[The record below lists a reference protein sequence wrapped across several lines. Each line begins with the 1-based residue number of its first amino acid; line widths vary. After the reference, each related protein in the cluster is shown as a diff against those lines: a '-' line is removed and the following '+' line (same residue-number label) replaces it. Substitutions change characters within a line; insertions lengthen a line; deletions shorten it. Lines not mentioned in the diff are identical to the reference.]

1 MFTILQQ
8 HVGTKLLT
16 TDFELVVDVSQHPA
30 GPFELQQEGKDLVV
44 LGQAGIRDHHVVW
57 PLNLSGTWRGEDY
70 MIYSQVMQYQIH
82 TKLTETAHTDC
93 EEAGD

>member
-1 MFTILQQ
+1 MLKNAEIKPNWTELNMLTILQQ

-44 LGQAGIRDHHVVW
+44 FGQAGVCDHHIVW
-57 PLNLSGTWRGEDY
+57 PLNLWGRWRDENY
-70 MIYSQVMQYQIH
+70 IIYIVMDK
-82 TKLTETAHTDC
+82 TK
-93 EEAGD
+93 